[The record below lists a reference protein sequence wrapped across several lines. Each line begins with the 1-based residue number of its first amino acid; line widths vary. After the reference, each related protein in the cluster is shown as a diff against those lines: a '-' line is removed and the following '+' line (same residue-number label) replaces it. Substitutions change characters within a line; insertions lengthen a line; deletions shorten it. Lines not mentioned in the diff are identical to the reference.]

1 MCNFSIPFSG
11 DAVSLMKRAQ
21 QEIESS
27 GGAFSGDA
35 SQGNFQAKTPLGSI
49 QGNYQIQDQTISLNI
64 TKKPF
69 LLSCKR
75 IQKELSE
82 VMR

>member
-1 MCNFSIPFSG
+1 MCQFNIPFSG
-11 DAVSLMKRAQ
+11 DAESLMKRAK
-21 QEIESS
+21 QEIERT
-27 GGAFSGDA
+27 GGALIGDA
-35 SQGNFQAKTPLGSI
+35 VQGDFQAKTPLGSV
-49 QGNYQIQDQTISLNI
+49 QGAYQIVGQEISLAI

-82 VMR
+82 VMH